1 LFVNRIISGMK
12 IPKTKIAFIGSY
24 TPRKCGIATFTSD
37 LVKNIASAADDDFEP
52 HVFAMETDA
61 GLNYVKPVRKV
72 IRKFSWYDY
81 IIAADLINQS
91 DIDLVNLQYEFGL
104 FYGTNGSF
112 LSAFLRRLTK
122 PVVTTLHTV
131 LEEPESEFFE
141 AMLEVCDASDRV
153 VVMNECGVDMLR
165 RIYCVPTEKIELIGH
180 GIPDLPFAETSCF
193 KRKLGLAGRKTILT
207 FGLLSENKGID
218 LMLRAMPEIIARDS
232 SALYIV
238 LGATHPEVLRHE
250 GPVYRL
256 KLEKMIS
263 KLGLDKHVI
272 LDHRFVEDNELFQY
286 LKAADVYVTP
296 YLNRQQLTSG
306 TLAFAVGSG
315 RAVVSTPYWA
325 AQELL
330 ADGRGKLVDFCDPLQ
345 MAKAVTEILAN
356 PALAMSMRAKAY
368 EYGRSIT
375 WPRVGRAYWQLFQEV
390 LQMPPAI
397 ARPSFM
403 WPVVNNHAA
412 MQVQTAC

>member
-1 LFVNRIISGMK
+1 MVSGMD
-12 IPKTKIAFIGSY
+12 IPKTKIAFISSY
-24 TPRKCGIATFTSD
+24 PPRKCGIATFTSD
-37 LVKNIASAADDDFEP
+37 LVKNITSAANEEFEP
-52 HVFAMETDA
+52 HVYAMETD
-61 GLNYVKPVRKV
+61 GRLTYDKPVRKV
-72 IRKFSWYDY
+72 IRKFFRSDY
-81 IIAADLINQS
+81 ISASDLINQS

-104 FYGTNGSF
+104 FYGPNGSF
-112 LSAFLRRLTK
+112 LPTFLRKLTK
-122 PVVTTLHTV
+122 PIVTTLHTV
-131 LEEPESEFFE
+131 LEEPEPEFFD
-141 AMLEVCDASDRV
+141 AMLEICDASDRL

-165 RIYCVPTEKIELIGH
+165 RIYCVPAEKIELIGH
-180 GIPDLPFAETSCF
+180 GIPDLPFADTSGY

-218 LMLRAMPEIIARDS
+218 LMLRAMPDIIARDP

-256 KLEKMIS
+256 KLEKMIRR
-263 KLGLDKHVI
+263 LGLDKNVI
-272 LDHRFVEDNELFQY
+272 LDHRFVEDGELFQY

-330 ADGRGKLVDFCDPLQ
+330 ADGRGRLVDFCDPVQ
-345 MAKAVTEILAN
+345 MAKAVNEILAN

-375 WPRVGRAYWQLFQEV
+375 WPRVGRAYWQLFRQV
-390 LQMPPAI
+390 LNEAPAI
-397 ARPSFM
+397 SRPYFM
-403 WPVVNNHAA
+403 QPAVNNYTAV
-412 MQVQTAC
+412 QFQTA

>member
-1 LFVNRIISGMK
+1 MTSGMK
-12 IPKTKIAFIGSY
+12 TPKTKIAFIGSY
-24 TPRKCGIATFTSD
+24 PPRKCGIATFTCD

-52 HVFAMETDA
+52 HVYAMETDA
-61 GLNYVKPVRKV
+61 RLTYKRPVRKV
-72 IRKFSWYDY
+72 IRKFSRSDY
-81 IIAADLINQS
+81 VVAANLINQS
-91 DIDLVNLQYEFGL
+91 HVDLVNLQYEFGL
-104 FYGTNGSF
+104 FYGSRGSF
-112 LSAFLRRLTK
+112 LPAFLRRLTK

-131 LEEPESEFFE
+131 LEEPQPEFFD
-141 AMLEVCDASDRV
+141 AMLEVCDASDRI

-180 GIPDLPFAETSCF
+180 GIPDLPFADTSCY
-193 KRKLGLAGRKTILT
+193 KHKLGLAGRKTILT

-218 LMLRAMPEIIARDS
+218 LMLRAMPDIIARDP

-250 GPVYRL
+250 GPAYRL

-263 KLGLDKHVI
+263 RLGLNNHVI

-296 YLNRQQLTSG
+296 YLHRQQLTSG

-325 AQELL
+325 AEELL
-330 ADGRGKLVDFCDPLQ
+330 AEGRGKLVDFCDPLQ
-345 MAKAVTEILAN
+345 MAKAVNEILAN
-356 PALAMSMRAKAY
+356 PALAMSMRARAY
-368 EYGRSIT
+368 KYGRSIT
-375 WPRVGRAYWQLFQEV
+375 WPRVGSAYWQLFQEV
-390 LQMPPAI
+390 LETAPAI
-397 ARPSFM
+397 ARPYFIQ
-403 WPVVNNHAA
+403 PVVNNFTA
-412 MQVQTAC
+412 MQVQTA

>member
-1 LFVNRIISGMK
+1 LFVKKMNSGMK
-12 IPKTKIAFIGSY
+12 IPKTDIAFIGSY
-24 TPRKCGIATFTSD
+24 PPRKCGIATFTSD
-37 LVKNIASAADDDFEP
+37 LVKNIDSAADDDFEP

-61 GLNYVKPVRKV
+61 GLTYDRPVRKV
-72 IRKFSWYDY
+72 IRKFSRFYY
-81 IIAADLINQS
+81 IIASNLINQS

-104 FYGTNGSF
+104 FYGPNSSF
-112 LSAFLRRLTK
+112 LPAFLRRLTK
-122 PVVTTLHTV
+122 PIVTTLHTV
-131 LEEPESEFFE
+131 LEEPQPEFFD
-141 AMLEVCDASDRV
+141 AMLEVCDASDRI
-153 VVMNECGVDMLR
+153 VVMNKCGVDMLR
-165 RIYCVPTEKIELIGH
+165 RIYCVPVEKIVLIGH
-180 GIPDLPFAETSCF
+180 GIPDLPFAETGSY

-218 LMLRAMPEIIARDS
+218 LMLRAMPDIVARDP

-250 GPVYRL
+250 GPIYRL

-263 KLGLDKHVI
+263 RLGLDKHVI
-272 LDHRFVEDNELFQY
+272 LDHRFVEDSVLFQY

-330 ADGRGKLVDFCDPLQ
+330 ADGRGKLVDFCDPVQ
-345 MAKAVTEILAN
+345 MAKAINEILAN

-368 EYGRSIT
+368 KYGRCIT
-375 WPRVGRAYWQLFQEV
+375 WPRVGRAYWRLFREV
-390 LQMPPAI
+390 LYEAPAI
-397 ARPSFM
+397 TKPYSMQPA
-403 WPVVNNHAA
+403 VNNFTTV
-412 MQVQTAC
+412 QFQTA